1 MRSSKPI
8 LLVEDDSADV
18 LIITRALKEIEIKN
32 KLVTTNNGEEALEYL
47 QKNEGKRPC
56 IILLDLNM
64 PKMSGIEFLK
74 IIKNDDKFRDIPV
87 IALTT
92 SQNNFDIAECFWH
105 GIAGYVIKPIDYRKF
120 VKALRI
126 MDLYWML
133 SEMPNDPRKHLI
145 SERIYN
151 SILDGNLLL

>member
-126 MDLYWML
+126 MDLYCML
-133 SEMPNDPRKHLI
+133 SEMPNEPRKDLI

>member
-8 LLVEDDSADV
+8 LLVEDDGADV
-18 LIITRALKEIEIKN
+18 LIITRVLKELEIKN
-32 KLVTTNNGEEALEYL
+32 KLVTTSNGEEAFEYL
-47 QKNEGKRPC
+47 QKNENKKPC

-92 SQNNFDIAECFWH
+92 SQSHFDIAECFWH
-105 GIAGYVIKPIDYRKF
+105 GIAGYIIKPIDYKKF
-120 VKALRI
+120 VKAVRI

-133 SEMPNDPRKHLI
+133 SEMPDEPRNDSMLEKLNIGYP
-145 SERIYN
+145 
-151 SILDGNLLL
+151 DDNLL

>member
-1 MRSSKPI
+1 M
-8 LLVEDDSADV
+8 
-18 LIITRALKEIEIKN
+18 EIKN
-32 KLVTTNNGEEALEYL
+32 KLVTTHNGEEALEYL

-133 SEMPNDPRKHLI
+133 SEMPNEPRKDLI
-145 SERIYN
+145 SERIYD

>member
-133 SEMPNDPRKHLI
+133 SEMPNEPRKDLI
-145 SERIYN
+145 SEKIYN

>member
-133 SEMPNDPRKHLI
+133 SEMPNEPRKDLI